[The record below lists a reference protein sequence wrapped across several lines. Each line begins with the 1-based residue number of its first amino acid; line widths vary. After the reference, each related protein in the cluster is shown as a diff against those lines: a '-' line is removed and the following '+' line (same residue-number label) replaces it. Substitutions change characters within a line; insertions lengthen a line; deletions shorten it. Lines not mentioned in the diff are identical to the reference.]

1 MVGMPMARIS
11 RTSERCEGFGESVKL
26 VLKSHSRRNR
36 ISEYLPQ
43 SNSCT
48 GRHNTANEN
57 EPRRVQSNDG
67 KSPNAPFGKGGGPKD
82 QGIFASNRH
91 FHKRCQG
98 RKGNVLISAIAND
111 GEKSKKDFSLEW
123 K

>member
-43 SNSCT
+43 
-48 GRHNTANEN
+48 
-57 EPRRVQSNDG
+57 RR
-67 KSPNAPFGKGGGPKD
+67 
-82 QGIFASNRH
+82 
-91 FHKRCQG
+91 QG
-98 RKGNVLISAIAND
+98 RKGNVLISVIAND